1 MKTNK
6 INTHSQWNPSLTL
19 NNRLEAMYTSKSQK
33 SRVLTEL
40 WVEEN
45 MYCPVCGNCSVSK
58 YPANM
63 PVADFFC
70 PSCKADFELKSKN
83 VKSLR
88 QPRVIAGGSWHTMLA
103 RLRSASNPHLL
114 FMLRQDV
121 RIQNFIF
128 IPNFFFSPS
137 VIAPRT
143 PLSAK
148 ARRAGWQGCNI
159 LYGAIPAIG
168 KIPLVAEGIPVSRDV
183 VDKAYKR
190 SCALSIDHLAA
201 RGWLLDVMKCVENV
215 KNDIF
220 SLKEMYAFIPYF
232 RERHP
237 QNTHIEE
244 KIRQQ
249 LQMLRDRGLI
259 QFVSRGMYCKLIH

>member
-1 MKTNK
+1 M
-6 INTHSQWNPSLTL
+6 ISISHPRWNPSLTL
-19 NNRLEAMYTSKSQK
+19 NNGLGAIYTSKSQK

-58 YPANM
+58 YPANT

-70 PSCKADFELKSKN
+70 PSCKADFELKSKD
-83 VKSLR
+83 VKSPR
-88 QPRVIAGGSWHTMLA
+88 QPRVIVDGSWNTMLA

-114 FMLRQDV
+114 FMLRQDAH
-121 RIQNFIF
+121 IQNFIF
-128 IPNFFFSPS
+128 ISNFFFSPS
-137 VIAPRT
+137 VIAQRT
-143 PLSAK
+143 PLSSK
-148 ARRAGWQGCNI
+148 ARRAGWRGCNI

-168 KIPLVAEGIPVSRDV
+168 KIPLIAEGIPVPRHV
-183 VDKAYKR
+183 VDEAYKR
-190 SCALSIDHLAA
+190 SCALSMDRLAA
-201 RGWLLDVMKCVENV
+201 RGWLLDVMKCVENI
-215 KNDIF
+215 KKDNF
-220 SLKEMYAFIPYF
+220 SLKDMYAFIPYF

-237 QNTHIEE
+237 QNAHIEE

-259 QFVSRGMYCKLIH
+259 QFVSRGTYCKSPTH